1 MSGIVSEAI
10 FLTLALQRKIIIRLC
25 WIISGLNTNNRKAK
39 YYIPNPPKNLLPF
52 SVVAYF
58 WLEELGLSFIVY
70 SLWTITLAIISRNI
84 NSLKSFLH
92 LQCALFF
99 VFIDYS
105 TVLEKK
111 FGKPGTEERAK
122 FDEEAYAFYTSQ
134 ILLDARKNAR
144 LTQEELAKRIGT
156 NKSYISRIEKGITIP
171 SVATFYRI
179 VNALGLTVELTPA
192 I

>member
-1 MSGIVSEAI
+1 M
-10 FLTLALQRKIIIRLC
+10 
-25 WIISGLNTNNRKAK
+25 
-39 YYIPNPPKNLLPF
+39 
-52 SVVAYF
+52 
-58 WLEELGLSFIVY
+58 
-70 SLWTITLAIISRNI
+70 AIISRNI

-105 TVLEKK
+105 AVLEKK

-156 NKSYISRIEKGITIP
+156 NKSYISRIEKGITVP

-179 VNALGLTVELTPA
+179 VNALGLTVELTPT